1 VSIRLLDPTLG
12 PQGPDRAPAPR
23 PATLDG
29 AVLGLL
35 DNGKTHGRALLSRI
49 ADNLAERHAI
59 GGRIEERKPTYS
71 FPAAPED
78 EAMLSEGATAIIAAV
93 GD

>member
-1 VSIRLLDPTLG
+1 MTVRLLDPTLG
-12 PQGPDRAPAPR
+12 PGASDKSPAPR

-49 ADNLAERHAI
+49 ADNLAEKYDIA
-59 GGRIEERKPTYS
+59 GRIEVRKPTYS
-71 FPAAPED
+71 FPATPED
-78 EAMLSEGATAIIAAV
+78 VARLSEGATAIIAAV